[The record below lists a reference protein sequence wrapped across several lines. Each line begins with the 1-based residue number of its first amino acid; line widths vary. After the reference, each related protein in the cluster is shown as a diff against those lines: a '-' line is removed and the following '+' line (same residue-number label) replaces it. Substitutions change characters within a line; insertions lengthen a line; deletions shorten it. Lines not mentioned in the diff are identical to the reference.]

1 MQNVISA
8 ILIKM
13 AKVDSQSKDL
23 TAQVDAQSLLMAALF
38 LTLRKGE
45 HSSLAINIRKVMTAA
60 SVASK
65 EILQSDADL
74 LLMHINRLISIGH
87 FVEAHAEPLSGTMP
101 DLEGGRA
108 GD

>member
-1 MQNVISA
+1 MQNLISA

-13 AKVDSQSKDL
+13 AKAESQSKDL

-38 LTLRKGE
+38 ITLRKGE
-45 HSSLAINIRKVMTAA
+45 RSSLTTNIRKAMAAA

-74 LLMHINRLISIGH
+74 LLMHINRLISITQ
-87 FVEAHAEPLSGTMP
+87 FVEVHAEPQSEPSP
-101 DLEGGRA
+101 DLEGGSARN
-108 GD
+108 